1 MKLNKLVAMVIAAVV
16 IGAASVASAAVAVA
30 VKTYYWTGSAGDNRW
45 STPGNWKLN
54 NVACTEEYPNGV
66 GHDAYFDISAD
77 VILDTGDA
85 TSVTRISAHKSGV
98 VVTIRPE
105 TDASYIYFRCNAAN
119 SYSGLNSVAGSK
131 IYCYARMIADSRYD
145 PGAYG
150 ETHYCGCFTNT
161 SYTSFLGGNN
171 YVFEDRYY
179 TTKEVDFSW
188 GTPASPVKV
197 LFTNNADVV
206 ASSQSINFNSGNGTT
221 AEIVQD
227 GPNTQV
233 QASNICIGGNGN
245 YYANGNSYYKL
256 RSGTMKCANLYL
268 GNAGNASSKGGCI
281 YTQEGGTNT
290 VTSSLYLGGNGNCDE
305 SVYNLKGGFADFNAI
320 SCNNDTQGR
329 YAINQS
335 GGTFGAKYNSE
346 ITCPYNFSET
356 STVKVAANTLTLDR
370 PTFAPGTQF
379 VKEGTGTL
387 KFNGDFKID
396 GGVWEIKE
404 GEVIANCDIYPTEGS
419 TNVLKIIIHD
429 GAKFSFPSSHY
440 NIFVP
445 VELEYVHASDGTWG
459 MYGWTAGERC
469 GGYLRKVTI
478 KDAAGEA
485 DDIIIARNQY
495 QYPLNRT
502 DENKFGG
509 YLYVNYVV
517 NPYRWTGAGDG
528 RSWSDGDNWEGGVAP
543 TYANYECDVDLS
555 AATEINLPNDTM
567 KVHSF
572 AYCPTSGQKTLRINE
587 GAGAQYLYFGNGSYM
602 LSGLVA
608 KDARVEFNCKAM
620 FWHSQIMVGGGTYAF
635 VKYLPKVLSSAN
647 LGQVY
652 GTLLVDGC
660 KTTCGYDSGCTYMI
674 LGGEKGS
681 SGDGVMIFDGGTDL
695 TGDGYIKTIYVCRT
709 SGYLDGSG
717 YIQRDA
723 KIKTDTLV
731 ITRAQGSQDYAYYR
745 VEGGELTATSSIG
758 LSQSTPTTFRGQGRF
773 YMTAGKVTTP
783 KLLTANYND
792 YYYLY
797 GGDLYLGAGG
807 VYYNRNTSHQAGSA
821 VNSSPTL
828 QMGGVKLH
836 ATDNTAIKVATY
848 FGNVGGA
855 TVLDSDE
862 YTITFDAAS
871 TISGAGDIVKRG
883 SGTLTLAGT
892 NSFTGTITVE
902 AGKVVYSAD
911 AVNNSAPTAIVLGA
925 ADQLELPEGTD
936 IEVASLIINGVR
948 QTGTV
953 EFGEGSV
960 TVTADSVN
968 RFIGESGSKWSVAAN
983 WSQGVP
989 AAGAAIDLSK
999 SLLSGDFEIEV
1010 DEDIALESFTY
1021 AGAGSGSSLT
1031 LTGAGKITVA
1041 PVLTNATWS
1050 IASGSKL
1057 VIENE
1062 LVLGAAESGA
1072 FLRIKGGKVAFKGAI
1087 SNGAGTETVDATY
1100 MIRME
1105 GGEYLACTVDAEVTG
1120 VAISMFTTVENS
1132 RATEQTID
1140 DTRIPKFIIGTNAV
1154 LPFGAG
1160 TVTASNCVDFVQQ
1173 GGTVKLVG
1181 NKAFAHA
1188 NGRVRYTLE
1197 EGTLDT
1203 GVYSLAAGQVTISKV
1218 IYRGKIELTVEG
1230 GKIVTAKTTREF
1242 LDPMATFTI
1251 DGTLTLE
1258 QASADTETVITAYV
1272 NGEGTIVQKGP
1283 GSVYLANANLTDIS
1297 AITIEA
1303 GEFSI
1308 NDVSALSLKPTTVI
1322 DCAKAGVIGL
1332 DYDGTLTLNWLY
1344 QGGKECLKGLYG
1356 EDTAPAKRHPT
1367 IIGEGF
1373 LEVLNGR
1380 LPGTV
1385 IFFR

>member
-16 IGAASVASAAVAVA
+16 IGAASVASAARTAV
-30 VKTYYWTGSAGDNRW
+30 VYNWTGAGDGVRW
-45 STPGNWKLN
+45 TDPNNWDKGDN
-54 NVACTEEYPNGV
+54 TYPNGNT
-66 GHDAYFDISAD
+66 HNPKFAKSAE
-77 VILDTGDA
+77 VTLDTEI
-85 TSVTRISAHKSGV
+85 TLYKLNVTKADTTVI
-98 VVTIRPE
+98 IRP
-105 TDASYIYFRCNAAN
+105 DAENK
-119 SYSGLNSVAGSK
+119 GLITWDQDGYGCLQTVAGSK
-131 IYCYARMIADSRYD
+131 FYAYVRMLSITRFD
-145 PGAYG
+145 PSAYG
-150 ETHYCGCFTNT
+150 ETHFCGAFTNT
-161 SYTSFLGGNN
+161 SNATCYMAGNN
-171 YVFEDRYY
+171 YVFENIFRAN
-179 TTKEVDFSW
+179 TGCISFSW
-188 GTPASPVKV
+188 GGPASPLKI
-197 LFTNNADVV
+197 LFTNDAQLVV
-206 ASSQSINFNSGNGTT
+206 ANSRIDFNEGKGTW
-221 AEIVQD
+221 ADIVQD
-227 GPNTQV
+227 GPNTLV
-233 QASNICIGGNGN
+233 QAKDNISIGGRSGQN
-245 YYANGNSYYKL
+245 YYANGNSYYTL

-290 VTSSLYLGGNGNCDE
+290 VSSWLYLGGNGNCDE
-305 SVYNLKGGFADFNAI
+305 CVYNLKGGFADFNAI

-404 GEVIANCDIYPTEGS
+404 GTVLLSGCIYAMEGS
-419 TNVLKIIIHD
+419 TNVLKIKIAD
-429 GAKFSFPSSHY
+429 GAQFNLDGTRSFIYAP
-440 NIFVP
+440 F
-445 VELEYVHASDGTWG
+445 ELEFEHTEDATWGYFCGSGDNRCGWYVQKITTNGVEVARGRYQNPPYANGKNQNYVIASD
-459 MYGWTAGERC
+459 
-469 GGYLRKVTI
+469 
-478 KDAAGEA
+478 
-485 DDIIIARNQY
+485 
-495 QYPLNRT
+495 
-502 DENKFGG
+502 
-509 YLYVNYVV
+509 
-517 NPYRWTGAGDG
+517 RWTGKGDG
-528 RSWSDGDNWEGGVAP
+528 VSWSDPENWDRGEVPANDY
-543 TYANYECDVDLS
+543 YANVDLS
-555 AATEINLPNDTM
+555 DATVIDLPNSIIN
-567 KVHSF
+567 VASF
-572 AYCPTSGQKTLRINE
+572 NFNPTSTNKTLRLNE
-587 GAGAQYLYFGNGSYM
+587 GGSSTQFLVSYNGSHTYTI
-602 LSGLVA
+602 GGFVR
-608 KDARVEFNCKAM
+608 KDCRVEFNCKM
-620 FWHSQIMVGGGTYAF
+620 YPGQVLYSGGGTYAF
-635 VKYLPKVLSSAN
+635 VKYLPQIRSWHTFGYL
-647 LGQVY
+647 Y
-652 GTLLVDGC
+652 GTWLVDGC
-660 KTTCGYDSGCTYMI
+660 KGTWRQHSADCTI
-674 LGGEKGS
+674 VNLGALTAS
-681 SGDGVMIFDGGTDL
+681 QNDAVMIFDGGTEL
-695 TGDGYIKTIYVCRT
+695 IGDSVQTDYVPNFYVGRSGGYI
-709 SGYLDGSG
+709 DGNG
-717 YIQRDA
+717 YIQRNA
-723 KIKTDTLV
+723 KIKTDKIV
-731 ITRAQGSQDYAYYR
+731 ISRGVSGQQDYVYFR
-745 VEGGELTATSSIG
+745 VEGGELTVTTSIG
-758 LSQSTPTTFRGQGRF
+758 LSQPTATTFYGQGRF

-807 VYYNRNTSHQAGSA
+807 VYYNRNTSYQAGGA

-936 IEVASLIINGVR
+936 IEVTSLVINGVR

-953 EFGEGSV
+953 AFGDGSV

-1072 FLRIKGGKVAFKGAI
+1072 FLRIQGGKVAFKGAI

-1100 MIRME
+1100 MLRME

-1132 RATEQTID
+1132 RATEETID
-1140 DTRIPKFIIGTNAV
+1140 DTRIPKFIIGANAV

-1197 EGTLDT
+1197 AGTLDT
-1203 GVYSLAAGQVTISKV
+1203 GVYSLAAGQATISKV
-1218 IYRGKIELTVEG
+1218 VYRGKIELTVEG

-1344 QGGKECLKGLYG
+1344 QGGKQCLKGLYG
-1356 EDTAPAKRHPT
+1356 ENTAPAKRHPT

-1385 IFFR
+1385 IFFW